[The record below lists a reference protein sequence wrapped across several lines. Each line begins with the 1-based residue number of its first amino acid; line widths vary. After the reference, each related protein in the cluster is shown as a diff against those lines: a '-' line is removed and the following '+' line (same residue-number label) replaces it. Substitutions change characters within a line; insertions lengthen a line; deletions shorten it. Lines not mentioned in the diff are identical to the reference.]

1 MPDLKKKFDAAAAS
15 VLKAKKDPGND
26 MKLRLYAHYKQAT
39 EGDVAGEKPGFTD
52 FVNRAKYEA
61 WAKLKGTPADKA
73 MEAYIKLAAPFFAA
87 PFAWRAVEAIILRT
101 VSLSSLTWRER
112 SSTSRAVSTPSRP
125 RDFDTRSSK
134 TCSSLSQ
141 RPPE

>member
-1 MPDLKKKFDAAAAS
+1 MSDLKKKFDKAAKD

-73 MEAYIKLAAPFFAA
+73 MEAYIKLAERVT
-87 PFAWRAVEAIILRT
+87 RA
-101 VSLSSLTWRER
+101 
-112 SSTSRAVSTPSRP
+112 
-125 RDFDTRSSK
+125 
-134 TCSSLSQ
+134 
-141 RPPE
+141 

>member
-1 MPDLKKKFDAAAAS
+1 MPDLKKQFDAAAAS

-73 MEAYIKLAAPFFAA
+73 MEAYIKLAERVT
-87 PFAWRAVEAIILRT
+87 RA
-101 VSLSSLTWRER
+101 
-112 SSTSRAVSTPSRP
+112 
-125 RDFDTRSSK
+125 
-134 TCSSLSQ
+134 
-141 RPPE
+141 